1 MILEK
6 YFLIFLYNFRLHL
19 HPLGWEPAWFS
30 EIASFPSALLDHYYP
45 TVPNLG
51 DMTKLTGMIER
62 REIDA
67 PDIVCGGTPCQAF
80 SISGSRKSLDDN
92 RGNLSLVFCEVCN
105 AVDDV
110 RHDRGEQPTI
120 IMWENVPGV
129 LSTHDNAFGCFLAG
143 LAGESEPVNAPGG
156 QWPTAG
162 IIVGARRSVAWRVLD
177 AQYFRLAQR
186 RKRVFVVASARTDI
200 DIGQI
205 LFEFDGVQRTTK
217 PRRETGQSDTR
228 TTAIGVD
235 ADSGIPTLAREL
247 SHTLKTTTNEEVFS
261 IEINCA
267 SPTLNS
273 NISHTL
279 RVSAGEV
286 VFVGV
291 QNVLPTLTTQLQS
304 LMSGDGVI
312 KSPLAISIQ
321 GNIIDRNH
329 GGAQGAGIST
339 EDISYTLT
347 TTDRHAVA
355 FKVRGQEH
363 NTGEKNGDPSKRGQA
378 GGAGLLMYD
387 EKTFTVATTQDQYIL
402 WQALRY
408 DGVRVA
414 SEKDTVLTL
423 TSYMGTGGNNV
434 PLINVRRLTP
444 RECERLQGFPDDY
457 TLIPYKGKDASDAVR
472 YHALGNSWAVPV
484 VRWIGQRINN
494 ITIKD
499 KTE

>member
-1 MILEK
+1 MRYGSICSGIEAATVAW
-6 YFLIFLYNFRLHL
+6 

-51 DMTKLTGMIER
+51 DMTKLAAMIER

-80 SISGSRKSLDDN
+80 SISGTRKSLDDN

-110 RHDRGEQPTI
+110 RHDRGEHPAI

-129 LSTHDNAFGCFLAG
+129 FSTHDNAFGCFLAG
-143 LAGESEPVNAPGG
+143 LAGESEPVNAPNGR
-156 QWPTAG
+156 WPTAG

-177 AQYFRLAQR
+177 AQYFGLAQR

-200 DIGQI
+200 DIGQVLI
-205 LFEFDGVQRTTK
+205 EFDGVQRTVK

-228 TTAIGVD
+228 ATAVGVD

-247 SHTLKTTTNEEVFS
+247 SHTLKTTTNE
-261 IEINCA
+261 A
-267 SPTLNS
+267 
-273 NISHTL
+273 
-279 RVSAGEV
+279 

-291 QNVLPTLTTQLQS
+291 QNVAPTLTTQLHS
-304 LMSGDGVI
+304 LMSGDGLI

-329 GGAQGAGIST
+329 GGAQDAGIST

-355 FKVRGQEH
+355 FKVRGQGY

-387 EKTFTVATTQDQYIL
+387 EKTFTVATAQDQYIL
-402 WQALRY
+402 WQELRY
-408 DGVRVA
+408 DGVRLA
-414 SEKDTVLTL
+414 SDQDTVPTL

-472 YHALGNSWAVPV
+472 YHALGNSWAVSV
-484 VRWIGQRINN
+484 VRWIGRRIV
-494 ITIKD
+494 
-499 KTE
+499 EVVP

>member
-1 MILEK
+1 MRYGSICSGIEAATVAW
-6 YFLIFLYNFRLHL
+6 
-19 HPLGWEPAWFS
+19 HPLGWKPAWFS

-51 DMTKLTGMIER
+51 DMTKLTAMIER
-62 REIDA
+62 REIEA

-80 SISGSRKSLDDN
+80 SISGNRQSLGDD

-110 RHDRGEQPTI
+110 RHDRGEQPAI

-177 AQYFRLAQR
+177 AQYFGLAQR

-205 LFEFDGVQRTTK
+205 LIEFDGVQRTTK

-228 TTAIGVD
+228 TTAVGVD

-247 SHTLKTTTNEEVFS
+247 SHTLKTTTNEAVFAIDS
-261 IEINCA
+261 LA
-267 SPTLNS
+267 SNSWKSSNPHSGIHRAYIARTLDTSGTNPMA
-273 NISHTL
+273 NQGGNVI
-279 RVSAGEV
+279 VA
-286 VFVGV
+286 VFVGASEIGYTLRADGSIMNSTGNINSSLAISIQGEAV
-291 QNVLPTLTTQLQS
+291 FVGTEDVAPTLRANAKQS
-304 LMSGDGVI
+304 LMSGSGDI
-312 KSPLAISIQ
+312 NSPLAISIQ

-347 TTDRHAVA
+347 TADRHAVA
-355 FKVRGQEH
+355 FRSPV
-363 NTGEKNGDPSKRGQA
+363 
-378 GGAGLLMYD
+378 
-387 EKTFTVATTQDQYIL
+387 VI
-402 WQALRY
+402 
-408 DGVRVA
+408 
-414 SEKDTVLTL
+414 
-423 TSYMGTGGNNV
+423 
-434 PLINVRRLTP
+434 RRLTP

-472 YHALGNSWAVPV
+472 YHALGNSWAVSV
-484 VRWIGQRINN
+484 VRWIGRRIVN
-494 ITIKD
+494 ITK
-499 KTE
+499 

>member
-1 MILEK
+1 
-6 YFLIFLYNFRLHL
+6 
-19 HPLGWEPAWFS
+19 
-30 EIASFPSALLDHYYP
+30 
-45 TVPNLG
+45 
-51 DMTKLTGMIER
+51 MTKLTSMIER

-80 SISGSRKSLDDN
+80 SISGTRKSLDDN

-110 RHDRGEQPTI
+110 RHDRGEQPAI

-143 LAGESEPVNAPGG
+143 LAGESAPVNAPGG

-177 AQYFRLAQR
+177 AQYFGLAQR

-200 DIGQI
+200 DIGQV
-205 LFEFDGVQRTTK
+205 LVEFNGVQKTVK

-228 TTAIGVD
+228 ATAVGVD
-235 ADSGIPTLAREL
+235 ASSSAPTLAREL
-247 SHTLKTTTNEEVFS
+247 SHTLKTTTNEAVFS
-261 IEINCA
+261 IELDIA
-267 SPTLNS
+267 KPTLN
-273 NISHTL
+273 NDISHTL
-279 RVSAGEV
+279 RANKGEV

-291 QNVLPTLTTQLQS
+291 QNVAPTLTTQLHS
-304 LMSGDGVI
+304 LMSGDGKI

-347 TTDRHAVA
+347 TADRHAVA
-355 FKVRGQEH
+355 FRSPV
-363 NTGEKNGDPSKRGQA
+363 
-378 GGAGLLMYD
+378 
-387 EKTFTVATTQDQYIL
+387 VI
-402 WQALRY
+402 
-408 DGVRVA
+408 
-414 SEKDTVLTL
+414 
-423 TSYMGTGGNNV
+423 
-434 PLINVRRLTP
+434 RRLTP

-472 YHALGNSWAVPV
+472 YHALGNSWAVLV
-484 VRWIGQRINN
+484 VRWIGRRIV
-494 ITIKD
+494 
-499 KTE
+499 EVVP

>member
-1 MILEK
+1 MKIRYGSICSGIEAATVAWQ
-6 YFLIFLYNFRLHL
+6 
-19 HPLGWEPAWFS
+19 PLGWVPAWFS
-30 EIASFPSALLDHYYP
+30 EIAPFPSALLDYYYP
-45 TVPNLG
+45 EVSNLG

-62 REIDA
+62 REIEA

-80 SISGSRKSLDDN
+80 SISGTRKSLDDN

-110 RHDRGEQPTI
+110 RHDRGEQPAI

-129 LSTHDNAFGCFLAG
+129 LSTFDNAFGCFLAG

-162 IIVGARRSVAWRVLD
+162 IIVGTRRSIAWRILD
-177 AQYFRLAQR
+177 AQYFGLAQR
-186 RKRVFVVASARTDI
+186 RKRVFVISSARTDI
-200 DIGQI
+200 DIGQV
-205 LFEFDGVQRTTK
+205 LTQFDGVQRTVK

-228 TTAIGVD
+228 TTAVGVD

-247 SHTLKTTTNEEVFS
+247 SHTLKTTTNE
-261 IEINCA
+261 A
-267 SPTLNS
+267 
-273 NISHTL
+273 
-279 RVSAGEV
+279 
-286 VFVGV
+286 VFVGTEDV
-291 QNVLPTLTTQLQS
+291 APTLRANAKQS
-304 LMSGDGVI
+304 LMSGSGDI
-312 KSPLAISIQ
+312 NSPLAISIQ

-347 TTDRHAVA
+347 TADRHAVA
-355 FKVRGQEH
+355 FRSPV
-363 NTGEKNGDPSKRGQA
+363 
-378 GGAGLLMYD
+378 
-387 EKTFTVATTQDQYIL
+387 VI
-402 WQALRY
+402 
-408 DGVRVA
+408 
-414 SEKDTVLTL
+414 
-423 TSYMGTGGNNV
+423 
-434 PLINVRRLTP
+434 RRLTP

-472 YHALGNSWAVPV
+472 YHALGNSWAVSV
-484 VRWIGQRINN
+484 VRWIGRRINN

>member
-1 MILEK
+1 MSRGVRMK
-6 YFLIFLYNFRLHL
+6 YGSICSGIEAATVAW

-45 TVPNLG
+45 AVPNLG
-51 DMTKLTGMIER
+51 DMTKLTSMIER

-80 SISGSRKSLDDN
+80 SISGTRKSLDDN

-110 RHDRGEQPTI
+110 RHDRGEQPAI

-143 LAGESEPVNAPGG
+143 LAGESAPVNAPGG

-177 AQYFRLAQR
+177 AQYFGLAQR

-200 DIGQI
+200 DIGQV
-205 LFEFDGVQRTTK
+205 LVEFNGVQKTVK

-228 TTAIGVD
+228 ATAVGVD
-235 ADSGIPTLAREL
+235 ASSSAPTLAREL
-247 SHTLKTTTNEEVFS
+247 SHTLKTTTNEAVFS
-261 IEINCA
+261 IELDIA
-267 SPTLNS
+267 KPTLN
-273 NISHTL
+273 NDISHTL
-279 RVSAGEV
+279 RANKGEV

-291 QNVLPTLTTQLQS
+291 QNVAPTLTTQLHS
-304 LMSGDGVI
+304 LMSGDGKI

-347 TTDRHAVA
+347 TADRHAVA
-355 FKVRGQEH
+355 FRSPV
-363 NTGEKNGDPSKRGQA
+363 
-378 GGAGLLMYD
+378 
-387 EKTFTVATTQDQYIL
+387 VI
-402 WQALRY
+402 
-408 DGVRVA
+408 
-414 SEKDTVLTL
+414 
-423 TSYMGTGGNNV
+423 
-434 PLINVRRLTP
+434 RRLTP

-472 YHALGNSWAVPV
+472 YHALGNSWAVLV
-484 VRWIGQRINN
+484 VRWIGRRIV
-494 ITIKD
+494 
-499 KTE
+499 EVVP

>member
-1 MILEK
+1 MK
-6 YFLIFLYNFRLHL
+6 YGSICSGIEAATVAW

-30 EIASFPSALLDHYYP
+30 EIAPFPSALLDHYYP
-45 TVPNLG
+45 AVPNLG

-80 SISGSRKSLDDN
+80 SISGTRKSLEDN

-110 RHDRGEQPTI
+110 RHDRGEQPAI

-143 LAGESEPVNAPGG
+143 LAGESAPVNAPGG

-162 IIVGARRSVAWRVLD
+162 IIVGTRRSVAWRVLD
-177 AQYFRLAQR
+177 AQYFGLAQR
-186 RKRVFVVASARTDI
+186 RKRVFVVASARADI

-205 LFEFDGVQRTTK
+205 LIEFDGVQRTAK

-228 TTAIGVD
+228 ATAVGVD

-247 SHTLKTTTNEEVFS
+247 SHTLKTTTNEAVFS
-261 IEINCA
+261 IELDIA
-267 SPTLNS
+267 KPTFN
-273 NISHTL
+273 NDISHTL
-279 RVSAGEV
+279 RANKGEL
-286 VFVGV
+286 VFVGTEDV
-291 QNVLPTLTTQLQS
+291 APTLRANAKQS
-304 LMSGDGVI
+304 LMSGSGDI
-312 KSPLAISIQ
+312 NSPLAISIQ

-347 TTDRHAVA
+347 TADRHAVA
-355 FKVRGQEH
+355 FRSPV
-363 NTGEKNGDPSKRGQA
+363 
-378 GGAGLLMYD
+378 
-387 EKTFTVATTQDQYIL
+387 VI
-402 WQALRY
+402 
-408 DGVRVA
+408 
-414 SEKDTVLTL
+414 
-423 TSYMGTGGNNV
+423 
-434 PLINVRRLTP
+434 RRLTP

-472 YHALGNSWAVPV
+472 YHALGNSWAVLV
-484 VRWIGQRINN
+484 VRWIGRRIVE
-494 ITIKD
+494 IVP
-499 KTE
+499 